1 MKKIELPTPPSGL
14 YVSDGSLPT
23 RWTCLVT
30 GWSKNTLSGR
40 LLNFDLEQQQIKV
53 QSAGSKSPTAIKFA
67 QFKSLVIEG
76 GLMPLKNEDQASDA
90 AVDDLNF
97 QPFNIQLV
105 DGSRLE
111 GESAGVHDLVSG
123 LWLFMP
129 NQAGDGLAR
138 CFVPRVGVESY
149 EASDVVS
156 NGFEMFS
163 FASSDFKDTV
173 TAEIGNMPLDFA
185 ATGTPASQVVEA
197 KDELLAALERQ
208 ARIKPVPIGEALV
221 GMGKITHAQLGEALR
236 RQKGGKNT
244 PLGQI
249 LIDMGL
255 VSAQDLQVAFARKM
269 GYPVVDLKKFQ
280 VDARALRSIPMA
292 LAMRLRA
299 VPLLMN
305 KAMLVVAM
313 PDPLQFKIIEELEF
327 TTQLKVLPV
336 LTAPEDLNNRITKLY
351 REIGAAELGSALELA
366 SSSASTADPGMDA
379 LQGQD
384 VFLLA
389 SELVGESGET
399 EDERQ
404 IEQSDNTLVKL
415 INSMITEAYQQGAS
429 DIHIEP
435 YPGRQK
441 LKIRFRIDGQMRPY
455 LELPASYRSAL
466 IARIKIMCDLDI
478 SEKRKAQ
485 DGKINFSKFGGL
497 KIELRVAT
505 IPTTHGL
512 EDVVMRIL
520 ASAKTI
526 NVDQLGLSA
535 RNLQQMLHASERPY
549 GMILCV
555 GPTGSGKTTTLHAA
569 LHHINQPD
577 RKIWTAEDPVEITQY
592 GLRQIQVNPRIGWT
606 FASALRSLLRAD
618 PDVIMVG
625 EIRDQETAE
634 IAVEA
639 SLTGHLVMST
649 LHTNTAAETISRL
662 MDLGLDP
669 FSFADS
675 LLAVMA
681 QRLVRRFCTECVA
694 SAPMTA
700 EELEQ
705 LTLDYQIALPADDPL
720 QDRRELHR
728 HWRETHGKKGELQSY
743 HPVGCERCG
752 QTGYRGRVGIH
763 ELLVTSPPMRR
774 LIQTRGS
781 SESVLHQAMRD
792 GMRTLRQDGIE
803 KVLQGLTS
811 LAEIRANSNA

>member
-14 YVSDGSLPT
+14 YVSDGSPPN
-23 RWTCLVT
+23 RWACLVT
-30 GWSKNTLSGR
+30 GWNKNRLSGR
-40 LLNFDLEQQQIKV
+40 LLNFDLEQQQVKV
-53 QSAGSKSPTAIKFA
+53 QGSGTRSPTAIKFA
-67 QFKSLVIEG
+67 QFKSLRIEG
-76 GLMPLKNEDQASDA
+76 GLTPLKDENHTRDP

-97 QPFNIQLV
+97 QPFSIQLV
-105 DGSRLE
+105 DGSKLE

-129 NQAGDGLAR
+129 DDTGTGLVR
-138 CFVPRVGVESY
+138 CFVPRVGIESY
-149 EASDVVS
+149 QASDVVS

-163 FASSDFKDTV
+163 FAASDFKDTV
-173 TAEIGNMPLDFA
+173 NAEIGDMPLEFA
-185 ATGTPASQVVEA
+185 ATGTPPSQVVET

-221 GMGKITHAQLGEALR
+221 GMGKITQPQLAEALR
-236 RQKGGKNT
+236 RQKGGKGV

-249 LIDMGL
+249 LIDSGL
-255 VSAQDLQVAFARKM
+255 VNAQDLQVAFARKM
-269 GYPVVDLKKFQ
+269 GYPVVDLRKFQ
-280 VDARALRSIPMA
+280 VDARALRTIPMA
-292 LAMRLRA
+292 LAIRLKV

-336 LTAPEDLNNRITKLY
+336 LTAPDDLVTRITKLY
-351 REIGAAELGSALELA
+351 REIGLSELGGLLDSPSPQADAAAE
-366 SSSASTADPGMDA
+366 A

-389 SELVGESGET
+389 SELAGESGET
-399 EDERQ
+399 EEERQ
-404 IEQSDNTLVKL
+404 VEQSDNTLVKL
-415 INSMITEAYQQGAS
+415 INSMISEAYQQGAS

-441 LKIRFRIDGQMRPY
+441 LKIRFRIDGQLRPY
-455 LELPASYRSAL
+455 LELPASYRNAL
-466 IARIKIMCDLDI
+466 IARLKIMCDLDI

-512 EDVVMRIL
+512 EDVVLRIL
-520 ASAKTI
+520 SSSKTL
-526 NVDQLGLSA
+526 NLDQLGFSP
-535 RNLQQMLHASERPY
+535 RNLEQFTRAAERPY
-549 GMILCV
+549 GLILCV

-569 LHHINQPD
+569 LGSINQPD
-577 RKIWTAEDPVEITQY
+577 RKIWTAEDPVEITQH
-592 GLRQIQVNPRIGWT
+592 GLRQIQVNPKIGWT
-606 FASALRSLLRAD
+606 FATALRALLRAD

-634 IAVEA
+634 MAVEA

-649 LHTNTAAETISRL
+649 LHTNTAAETIGRL

-681 QRLVRRFCTECVA
+681 QRLVRRFCSDCVS

-700 EELEQ
+700 DEMEQ
-705 LTLDYQIALPADDPL
+705 LTLDYQIGLPADDPCL
-720 QDRRELHR
+720 DRRELHR
-728 HWRETHGKKGELQSY
+728 QWREAYGQAGELRSY
-743 HPVGCERCG
+743 HAVGCEKCG
-752 QTGYRGRVGIH
+752 HTGYRGRVGIH
-763 ELLVTSPPMRR
+763 ELLVTSPPLRR
-774 LIQTRGS
+774 LIQTRAR
-781 SESVLHQAMRD
+781 SEDLLHQAMRD
-792 GMRTLRQDGIE
+792 GLRTLRQDGIA